1 MPQHVAERRQPSGLG
16 TLERSM
22 SVGYGAIAA
31 ILLFSVGG
39 YVLDR
44 WLGTSPWLFI
54 VGIVVGLSL
63 AFFAFGGLIQN
74 RMSRR

>member
-1 MPQHVAERRQPSGLG
+1 MPQHVADRRQPSGLD

-54 VGIVVGLSL
+54 VGVLVGLSL
-63 AFFAFGGLIQN
+63 AFFAFGGLLQN
-74 RMSRR
+74 RIARR